1 MILNRVLAYR
11 RRYLG
16 LAVFASLVALSVGFV
31 GIVGVLQAH
40 ASSAVVPTISSV
52 VGKPQVAGYGPA
64 GIATSAE
71 LNDPKGVAL
80 DSAGNLYV
88 ADTGNCVVW
97 KISKGVAS
105 LYAGNHICGDSGDG
119 GPATSA
125 ELDAP
130 TGLALNAEGDLFIS
144 DMADCA
150 VREVTFST
158 QDISTIAGTGS
169 CGLSTSGGPATSV
182 RLDTPT
188 GLAVSSTGDLF
199 ISDEAACAVWEVS
212 NSVISDFAGEPGV
225 CGLSGVGGPASQSQV
240 GRISSVALDA
250 NGNAY
255 LGDSVNC
262 TVWKV
267 GASSRDLSVFAGSGD
282 GHCGNS
288 GDGYPAQF
296 AELGQVTGVGVDAAG
311 DIYIVINDWCQVR
324 EVFASGFID
333 TVVGSSSSPSCGYS
347 GDGGPA
353 TQARLFSPT
362 SIAIGAK
369 GIDYIADSFN
379 DVIRM
384 VSDPTPVI
392 SSVSPSSGPTTGGI
406 QVSITG
412 SNLGGTTSVEFGGV
426 SATAVEVVS
435 PTLVFATL
443 PAGPAGNVDISAAT
457 LAGSTPLSPAVT
469 FSYQVMLSTTTS
481 TSTSSSTTTSTSTS
495 SSTTTST
502 TVSSST
508 SSFATTST
516 TSVNPG
522 KASSKGYWLVGSDGG
537 LFSFGDA
544 QFFGSMGGQPLAAP
558 ITGMAT
564 TPDGKGY
571 WLVGSD
577 GGLFSFGDAQFFGSM
592 GGKALTSSV
601 VGVCAL

>member
-1 MILNRVLAYR
+1 MILNRVLAHHR
-11 RRYLG
+11 RWASLT
-16 LAVFASLVALSVGFV
+16 VFASLVALSVGFV

-52 VGKPQVAGYGPA
+52 AGKPQVAGYGPA
-64 GIATSAE
+64 GNATSAE

-97 KISKGVAS
+97 KISKGMAS
-105 LYAGNHICGDSGDG
+105 LYAGNHICGDGGDG

-130 TGLALNAEGDLFIS
+130 TGLALNAQGDLFIS

-188 GLAVSSTGDLF
+188 GLAVNSTGDLF

-212 NSVISDFAGEPGV
+212 NSVISDFAGEPGT

-250 NGNAY
+250 NGNVY

-262 TVWKV
+262 TVWRV
-267 GASSRDLSVFAGSGD
+267 EASSRDLSIFAGSGD
-282 GHCGNS
+282 GHCGTT

-296 AELGQVTGVGVDAAG
+296 AELGQVTGLGVDAAG
-311 DIYIVINDWCQVR
+311 DIYIVVNDWCQVR

-353 TQARLFSPT
+353 TQAELFSPT
-362 SIAIGAK
+362 SIAVGAN
-369 GIDYIADSFN
+369 GIYYIADSFN
-379 DVIRM
+379 DIIRM

-412 SNLGGTTSVEFGGV
+412 SNFGGTTSVEFGGV

-435 PTLVFATL
+435 PTLIFATL
-443 PAGPAGNVDISAAT
+443 PAGSAGNVDISVAT

-469 FSYQVMLSTTTS
+469 FFYQVMLSTTTS
-481 TSTSSSTTTSTSTS
+481 TTTSSSTTTSTSS
-495 SSTTTST
+495 
-502 TVSSST
+502 SSST
-508 SSFATTST
+508 SISVTTST
-516 TSVNPG
+516 TSLNPG
-522 KASSKGYWLVGSDGG
+522 KVSSKGYWLVGSDGG

-544 QFFGSMGGQPLAAP
+544 QFFGSMGGQPLDAP
-558 ITGMAT
+558 IVSMAT

-592 GGKALTSSV
+592 GGKALTAPA